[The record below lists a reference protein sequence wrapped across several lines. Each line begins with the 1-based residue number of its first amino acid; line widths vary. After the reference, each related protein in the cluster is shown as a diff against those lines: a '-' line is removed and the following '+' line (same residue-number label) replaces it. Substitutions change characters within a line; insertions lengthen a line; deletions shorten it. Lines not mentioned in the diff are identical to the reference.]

1 VKGTHL
7 VRVTK
12 TQGGFPLPMKGVHVE
27 TLRLEEPLEIRA
39 DAEVLYLCLDGEVV
53 LDFGLEFAHL
63 RSLESFTVRG
73 AHKLS
78 PVGTAIVLRL
88 EEARGRD

>member
-12 TQGGFPLPMKGVHVE
+12 TQGGFPLPMRGARVE
-27 TLRLEEPLEIRA
+27 TLRLSQPVDVSGETET
-39 DAEVLYLCLDGEVV
+39 LYLCLDGEVV

-63 RSLESFTVRG
+63 RALESFTVSS

-78 PVGTAIVLRL
+78 PVEDAIVLRV
-88 EEARGRD
+88 RSS

>member
-12 TQGGFPLPMKGVHVE
+12 KTQSGFPLPMRGAQVE
-27 TLRLEEPLEIRA
+27 TIFLSQPIEISS
-39 DAEVLYLCLDGEVV
+39 DTETLYLCLDGEVV
-53 LDFGLEFAHL
+53 LDFALEFAHL
-63 RSLESFTVRG
+63 RPLESFTVSS

-78 PVGTAIVLRL
+78 PVDEAIVLRV
-88 EEARGRD
+88 RVG